1 MTTKQLKK
9 VLSVILCAVLI
20 AATALMTI
28 GCSNVEGGNEE
39 TKAEVNEKPEVE
51 DNDGG
56 ETSNA
61 GESPAES
68 NVEVGAKVLGEGKN
82 KFDFNVV
89 DIDGKVTQFVI
100 QTDKEI
106 VGEALLDVGLIEGDA
121 GPYGL
126 YVKKVNG
133 IVADYDKDKTYWG
146 FYVDGEY
153 AMSGVDTTKIE
164 SGKTYS
170 FKVSK

>member
-1 MTTKQLKK
+1 MTTRQLKK

-20 AATALMTI
+20 AAMALTTI
-28 GCSNVEGGNEE
+28 GCSNEAKGKEEPKNENAAVES
-39 TKAEVNEKPEVE
+39 
-51 DNDGG
+51 DG
-56 ETSNA
+56 S
-61 GESPAES
+61 GESPESNDNPAES

-89 DIDGKVTQFVI
+89 DIDGNVTQFVI
-100 QTDKEI
+100 HTDKEI
-106 VGEALLDVGLIEGDA
+106 VGEALLDVGLIKGDA
-121 GPYGL
+121 GAYGL
-126 YVKKVNG
+126 YVKEVNG

-153 AMSGVDTTKIE
+153 AMTGVDMTKIE
-164 SGKTYS
+164 SGKVYS

>member
-1 MTTKQLKK
+1 MTTRQLKK

-28 GCSNVEGGNEE
+28 GCSNKDGGNEE
-39 TKAEVNEKPEVE
+39 TKAETIEKPEVE
-51 DNDGG
+51 SNEGG
-56 ETSNA
+56 EAPEGDNR
-61 GESPAES
+61 PMES
-68 NVEVGAKVLGEGKN
+68 NVEAGAKVLGEGKN

-89 DIDGKVTQFVI
+89 DIDGNVTQFVI
-100 QTDKEI
+100 HTDKEI
-106 VGEALLDVGLIEGDA
+106 VGEALLELELIKGDA

-126 YVKKVNG
+126 YVKEVNG

-153 AMSGVDTTKIE
+153 AMTGVDMTKIE
-164 SGKTYS
+164 SGKVYS

>member
-28 GCSNVEGGNEE
+28 GCSNEVGGNDE
-39 TKAEVNEKPEVE
+39 TKAENKENPMIESNE
-51 DNDGG
+51 GG
-56 ETSNA
+56 ELTD
-61 GESPAES
+61 GENEPSES
-68 NVEVGAKVLGEGKN
+68 NGETGAKVLGEGKN

-89 DIDGKVTQFVI
+89 DIDGNVAQFVI

-106 VGEALLDVGLIEGDA
+106 VGEALLELGLIKGDA

-126 YVKKVNG
+126 YVKEVNG
-133 IVADYDKDKTYWG
+133 IVADFDKDKTYWG

-153 AMSGVDTTKIE
+153 AMSGVDMTKIE
-164 SGKTYS
+164 SGKVYS

>member
-1 MTTKQLKK
+1 MTTRQLKK

-28 GCSNVEGGNEE
+28 GCSNEVGGNEE
-39 TKAEVNEKPEVE
+39 TKAENKENPMIESNE
-51 DNDGG
+51 GG
-56 ETSNA
+56 ETPD
-61 GESPAES
+61 GENEPSES

-121 GPYGL
+121 GL

>member
-1 MTTKQLKK
+1 MTTKQVKK

-28 GCSNVEGGNEE
+28 GCSNEVGGNEE
-39 TKAEVNEKPEVE
+39 TKAENKENPMIESNE
-51 DNDGG
+51 G
-56 ETSNA
+56 
-61 GESPAES
+61 GESPDGENEPSES
-68 NVEVGAKVLGEGKN
+68 NEEVGAKVLGEGKN

-89 DIDGKVTQFVI
+89 NIEGKVTQFVI

-106 VGEALLDVGLIEGDA
+106 VGEALLELGLIKGEA

-126 YVKKVNG
+126 YVKEVNG

-153 AMSGVDTTKIE
+153 AMSGVDMTKIE